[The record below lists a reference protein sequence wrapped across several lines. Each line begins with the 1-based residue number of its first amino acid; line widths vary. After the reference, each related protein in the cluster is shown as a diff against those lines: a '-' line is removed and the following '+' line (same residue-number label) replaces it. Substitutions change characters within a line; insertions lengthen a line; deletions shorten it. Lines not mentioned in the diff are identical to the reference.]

1 MDIISILVLLGKIVL
16 VLTVCMGSVPF
27 LVWFERRGS
36 AWMQGRVGP
45 SRVGPFG
52 LLQSL
57 ADVLKF
63 LFKEDFVPQNA
74 SKIYYY
80 MAPMVALIAPLAAL
94 TLIPFSSFITIDG
107 VNYPMQIA
115 IVDTG
120 ILFILAFAG
129 LEVYPIILAGWSSNN
144 KYSILGA
151 LRGSSQIISYEI
163 AMGLALVSM
172 LVAYGTLSPQEMVG
186 MQQSDGAIGMWGAW
200 LNPIGALIF
209 WICIFAETN
218 RLPFDLPEG
227 ESELV
232 AGFHLEYGAMKFAL
246 FFLAEY
252 VAMLMASALMVVI
265 FFGGYGLLPGLAG
278 LIPFLHSYL
287 PSVEVQNIKAF
298 LEFVSMFL
306 KVAFIMFVFVWVRWT
321 IPRFRYDQVMDLGW
335 KTLFPLSLLN
345 LIYMALITAWKFS

>member
-1 MDIISILVLLGKIVL
+1 MDIVAVLILVAKIVI
-16 VLTVCMGSVPF
+16 VLAVSMGSVPF

-45 SRVGPFG
+45 NRVGPFG

-63 LFKEDFVPQNA
+63 LFKENFVPQNA
-74 SKIYYY
+74 NKFYYY
-80 MAPMVALIAPLAAL
+80 LAPLIALVAPLAAL
-94 TLIPFSSFITIDG
+94 TLIPFGSFVTIAG
-107 VNYPMQIA
+107 VDYPLQIA
-115 IVDTG
+115 VVDTG

-144 KYSILGA
+144 KYSILGS

-172 LVAYGTLSPQEMVG
+172 IIAYGTISPQEMVS
-186 MQQSDGAIGMWGAW
+186 MQQADGGIGMWGAL
-200 LNPIGALIF
+200 LNPLGALIF

-227 ESELV
+227 EAELV
-232 AGFHLEYGAMKFAL
+232 AGFHVEYGAMKFAL

-252 VAMLMASALMVVI
+252 VAMIMASALMVII
-265 FFGGYGLLPGLAG
+265 FFGGYGLLPGMSG
-278 LIPFLHSYL
+278 LIPVLHNQF
-287 PSVEVQNIKAF
+287 PTMEVQNIKAF
-298 LEFVSMFL
+298 LEFVSMFS
-306 KVAFIMFVFVWVRWT
+306 KVAFMMFVFVWVRWT

-335 KTLFPLSLLN
+335 KVLFPLSLIN
-345 LIYMALITAWKFS
+345 LLYMALITAWKFS

>member
-1 MDIISILVLLGKIVL
+1 MDNISLLVLLGKIVL

-45 SRVGPFG
+45 NRVGPFG

-74 SKIYYY
+74 SKFYYY
-80 MAPMVALIAPLAAL
+80 LAPLIALVAPLAAL
-94 TLIPFSSFITIDG
+94 TLIPFGSHIIIGG
-107 VNYPMQIA
+107 VSYPLQIA
-115 IVDTG
+115 LVDTG

-129 LEVYPIILAGWSSNN
+129 LEVYPIILAGWASNN
-144 KYSILGA
+144 KYSILGS

-163 AMGLALVSM
+163 AMGLSLVSM
-172 LVAYGTLSPQEMVG
+172 LIAYGSINPQEMVA
-186 MQQSDGAIGMWGAW
+186 MQQSGGTIGMWGAL
-200 LNPIGALIF
+200 LNPVGALIF

-218 RLPFDLPEG
+218 RLPFDLPES
-227 ESELV
+227 EAELV

-252 VAMLMASALMVVI
+252 VAMVMAAALMVVI
-265 FFGGYGLLPGLAG
+265 FFGGYGLLPGFTSLVPILG
-278 LIPFLHSYL
+278 NSF
-287 PSVEVQNIKAF
+287 PSFEIQNIKAV
-298 LEFVSMFL
+298 LEFASMFL
-306 KVAFIMFVFVWVRWT
+306 KVAFVMFVFVWVRWT

-335 KTLFPLSLLN
+335 KILFPLSLLN
-345 LIYMALITAWKFS
+345 LLYMAVVTAWKFS